1 MNPAFA
7 PSVTA
12 GQVGWVTLLI
22 FGFPVAMLLLGEAI
36 RRMQR
41 LRSPYLPA
49 VRILRNWLIPF
60 LTLLVLLAQVIGL
73 SRATVPV
80 RLAET
85 LVWISLIYGALTL
98 LNGLL
103 FTNAAEGTWLAK
115 VPQIFRDLTRFI
127 LVLVGSSIVLST
139 VWGADLGGFLTALGV
154 GSLVLG
160 LALQDSLGNI
170 FSGVALLFEQP
181 IRLGDWVDIDG
192 QQGKVVEVNWR
203 AVHLLTSDGDLL
215 VVPNSELGKKCFTN
229 LSRPEETHIR
239 HLALHFSL
247 NDPPNA
253 VKEALEQTAREIEGV
268 LLDPP
273 PKAQVASYNDSSITY
288 DLEFACANYGTGG
301 GLAEQLLRRIWYVAR
316 REGLTIPLPTQ
327 VSVPYAVPLAER
339 PETANEERLRTL
351 RSSCFA
357 TLPQG
362 DLERLAS
369 ASLLREFAAGEIVLR
384 EGASISSLRLILR
397 GEAELLVTSK
407 GGSELRVG
415 ILSPGECFGEQAG
428 QLHNRLADT
437 TVRAASDLRVLV
449 IDSETLQLEMERHP
463 RLATDLEG
471 IRAIRRRA
479 IEGLQANQ
487 TMPALNAQSLTLQQI
502 Q

>member
-12 GQVGWVTLLI
+12 GQVGWVSLLI
-22 FGFPVAMLLLGEAI
+22 FGFPVAMVLLGEAI
-36 RRMQR
+36 RRLQR
-41 LRSPYLPA
+41 QRSPYLPA

-229 LSRPEETHIR
+229 LSRPDENHIR

-253 VKEALEQTAREIEGV
+253 VKEVLERTALEIEGV
-268 LLDPP
+268 LLNPP
-273 PKAQVASYNDSSITY
+273 PKAQVASYNDFSITY
-288 DLEFACANYGTGG
+288 DLEFTCANYGKGG

-316 REGLTIPLPTQ
+316 REGLTIPLPTR
-327 VSVPYAVPLAER
+327 VSMPYAVPVAEL
-339 PETANEERLRTL
+339 PETANEERLRGL
-351 RSSCFA
+351 RNSCFA
-357 TLPQG
+357 ALPQA
-362 DLERLAS
+362 DLERLAR
-369 ASLLREFAAGEIVLR
+369 AGLLREFATGEIVLR
-384 EGASISSLRLILR
+384 EGAAISSLRLILR
-397 GEAELLVTSK
+397 GEAELLVASQ
-407 GGSELRVG
+407 GGSELSVG

-428 QLHNRLADT
+428 QLHNRLAYT
-437 TVRAASDLRVLV
+437 T
-449 IDSETLQLEMERHP
+449 
-463 RLATDLEG
+463 
-471 IRAIRRRA
+471 
-479 IEGLQANQ
+479 
-487 TMPALNAQSLTLQQI
+487 
-502 Q
+502 